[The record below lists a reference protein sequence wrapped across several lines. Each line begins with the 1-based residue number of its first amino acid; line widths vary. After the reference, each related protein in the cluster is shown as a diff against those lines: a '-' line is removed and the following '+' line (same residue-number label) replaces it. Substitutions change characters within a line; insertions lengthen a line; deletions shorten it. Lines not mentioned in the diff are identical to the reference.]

1 MFSYCMHF
9 LRVTFFPQFD
19 VSELSFKGNFKLE
32 LFCLLISQMNMSK
45 QLFFLTLL
53 WLPYFDELYNLS
65 YSQYKSDQ
73 SYLPFI
79 HILPSSWCQELNIS
93 TALKILR
100 YVPSSL
106 SCCFFLYLNSHCFS
120 LRDTTSRYDDS
131 NPVHLLVIDRYLQMQ
146 NESYYSMAKI

>member
-1 MFSYCMHF
+1 MHF

-65 YSQYKSDQ
+65 YSQ
-73 SYLPFI
+73 
-79 HILPSSWCQELNIS
+79 
-93 TALKILR
+93 
-100 YVPSSL
+100 
-106 SCCFFLYLNSHCFS
+106 
-120 LRDTTSRYDDS
+120 
-131 NPVHLLVIDRYLQMQ
+131 
-146 NESYYSMAKI
+146 